1 MGFGFLNMT
10 LIDVIDI
17 FVVALLMFQIY
28 RLTRGTNA
36 LRIVAG
42 ILIVYLL
49 WIVVRALKMLSLI
62 HI

>member
-36 LRIVAG
+36 LRIVA
-42 ILIVYLL
+42 
-49 WIVVRALKMLSLI
+49 AF
-62 HI
+62 

>member
-1 MGFGFLNMT
+1 MGFGFLNMS

-36 LRIVAG
+36 LRIVDRKS
-42 ILIVYLL
+42 
-49 WIVVRALKMLSLI
+49 VV
-62 HI
+62 